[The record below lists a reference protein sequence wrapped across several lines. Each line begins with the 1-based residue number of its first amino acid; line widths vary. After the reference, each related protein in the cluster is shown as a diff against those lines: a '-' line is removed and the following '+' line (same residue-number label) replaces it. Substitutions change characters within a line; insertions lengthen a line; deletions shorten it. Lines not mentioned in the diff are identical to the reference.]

1 MLHYLKNKLL
11 TNPTVVHYLYKNTH
25 SRAFFGLMGLTL
37 MEMRVAP
44 AQFFSASYPI
54 RSSIHVLQIYCSIFL
69 RLMLGRNVKL
79 SYGFNGEDRLLE
91 GLLKPRIGYRGF
103 YVDVG
108 SNHPTFL
115 SNTFGL
121 YRKGWRG
128 ICIDANEALIKKHR
142 RLRPRDCAVAALV
155 SSSRSVRQFYA
166 AENDVFSTTSPQNI
180 AAIEAE
186 GLAYT
191 VEEKVTETL
200 TDILYSCQAPAI
212 FDLLSVDAEEH
223 DFEVLAGLDWN
234 AFSPKVVVVEDE
246 TFALTVAS
254 ENPIYELLTAQGY
267 HLEGYMLKNLYF
279 RKMDYM
285 EA

>member
-1 MLHYLKNKLL
+1 MLQYLKNKLL

-44 AQFFSASYPI
+44 GQFFSASYPI

-79 SYGFNGEDRLLE
+79 SYGFSGEDRLLE

-166 AENDVFSTTSPQNI
+166 VENDVFSTTSLQNI

-200 TDILYSCQAPAI
+200 TDILYACQAPAI
-212 FDLLSVDAEEH
+212 FDLLSVDVEEH
-223 DFEVLAGLDWN
+223 DFEVLKGMD
-234 AFSPKVVVVEDE
+234 FQVFRPKLIVAEDE
-246 TFALTVAS
+246 TFRIEDPLQ
-254 ENPIYELLTAQGY
+254 NNIYNLLVEQGY
-267 HLEGYMLKNLYF
+267 RLQGYVLKNLF
-279 RKMDYM
+279 FMDSSH
-285 EA
+285 E

>member
-44 AQFFSASYPI
+44 GQFFSASYPI

-79 SYGFNGEDRLLE
+79 SYGFSGEDRLLE

-166 AENDVFSTTSPQNI
+166 VENDVFSTTSLQNI

-200 TDILYSCQAPAI
+200 TDILYACQAPAI
-212 FDLLSVDAEEH
+212 FDLLSVDVEEH
-223 DFEVLAGLDWN
+223 DFEVLKGMD
-234 AFSPKVVVVEDE
+234 FQVFRPKLIVAEDE
-246 TFALTVAS
+246 TFRIEDPLQ
-254 ENPIYELLTAQGY
+254 NNIYNLLVEQGY
-267 HLEGYMLKNLYF
+267 RLQGYVLKNLF
-279 RKMDYM
+279 FMDSSH
-285 EA
+285 E